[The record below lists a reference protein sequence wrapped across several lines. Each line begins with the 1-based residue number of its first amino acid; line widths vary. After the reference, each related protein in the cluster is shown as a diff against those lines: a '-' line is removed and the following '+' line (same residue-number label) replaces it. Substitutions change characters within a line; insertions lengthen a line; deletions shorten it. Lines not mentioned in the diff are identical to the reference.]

1 MKVTSATEVFCLV
14 QAAYQRHKAARRLV
28 EGLESRPVTSDRRP
42 LLEEAHREVERAHD
56 GIFSLLGELFD

>member
-14 QAAYQRHKAARRLV
+14 QTAYQRHKAARKLV
-28 EGLESRPVTSDRRP
+28 EALESRPRTSERRP
-42 LLEEAHREVERAHD
+42 LIEEARREVDRAHD